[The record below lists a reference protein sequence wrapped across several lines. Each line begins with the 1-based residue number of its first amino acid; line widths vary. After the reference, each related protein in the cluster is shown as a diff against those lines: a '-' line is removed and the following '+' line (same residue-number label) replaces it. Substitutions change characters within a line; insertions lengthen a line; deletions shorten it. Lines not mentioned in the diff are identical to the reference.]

1 MKLSHFLMPTMKE
14 QPAEADTKAH
24 GLMLRAGLIRRLTA
38 GVHSFLPLGW
48 RVIKK
53 IEQIIRE
60 EQNRFDCQE
69 INMPVLN
76 PRELWDETNRWTEFG
91 DVLFRLKDRRGRDLC
106 LGPTHEE
113 VITDLARTFVSS
125 YRELPQTWYQ
135 IQSKFRDEARPRAG
149 VVRGRQFIMMDAY
162 SLDHEPE
169 GLDKSYDNQR
179 IIYERIYKRC
189 GLDYTIVGASSGLMG
204 GSGSEEFMFLT
215 PDGEDTVITCSK
227 CGYSSNSEVAESR
240 LLDDSEV
247 AENPPE
253 AEEVHTP
260 DTRTIDAVS
269 EFLKVQPKDLM
280 KSLLVMTDKDKPVL
294 ALIRG
299 DHDVNETKLMTAIGS
314 EFRPMEPH
322 EIQDLAGAEP
332 GFIGPI
338 GWKKKPWILVDKSII
353 EGASYITGANK
364 DHYHLKNAVAG
375 RDFSIDNIV
384 DLRVVSDGEGCP
396 NCESNIKITRAVE
409 LGHIFKL
416 GTKYSKAMKAHY
428 TDSKGVD
435 HPIIMGC
442 YGIGLERIMSGAID
456 LHADKFGIC
465 WPASLAP
472 FDFTIISLMQS
483 EPGVMEKAGE
493 IYEKLT
499 GLGLDVLWDNRE
511 HNPGVKFK
519 DADLI
524 GIPIHLIIGKSF
536 LKDGTVE
543 LKNRKTQERRNI
555 KPELAVEEMI
565 KLRHEMLNELMGAA
579 DMVK

>member
-1 MKLSHFLMPTMKE
+1 MKE

-60 EQNRFDCQE
+60 EQNRFDSQE

-91 DVLFRLKDRRGRDLC
+91 DVLFRLKDRRDRDLC

-113 VITDLARTFVSS
+113 VITDLARSFVSS

-135 IQSKFRDEARPRAG
+135 IQTKFRDEARPRAG

-162 SLDHEPE
+162 SMDYTQD

-204 GSGSEEFMFLT
+204 GTGSEEFMLMT
-215 PDGEDTVITCSK
+215 PDGEDTIITCSG
-227 CGYSSNSEVAESR
+227 CGYSANSEVAESR
-240 LLDDSEV
+240 LLVESEV
-247 AENPPE
+247 VENPPE
-253 AEEVHTP
+253 PEEVHTP
-260 DTRTIDAVS
+260 DTRTIDSVS
-269 EFLKVQPKDLM
+269 EFLNVRPMDLM
-280 KSLLVMTDKDKPVL
+280 KSLLVMADGDKPLL

-299 DHDVNETKLMTAIGS
+299 DQDANETKLMTAIGS

-322 EIQDLAGAEP
+322 EIQDLTGAEP

-338 GWKKKPWILVDKSII
+338 GWKKKPRIIVDKSII

-375 RDFSIDNIV
+375 RDFPMEEIV
-384 DLRVVSDGEGCP
+384 DFRIVSDGERCP
-396 NCESNIKITRAVE
+396 NCDSKIKISRAIE

-416 GTKYSKAMKAHY
+416 GTKYSKLMKAEY
-428 TDSKGVD
+428 TDSKGGD
-435 HPIIMGC
+435 YPIIMGC

-456 LHADKFGIC
+456 LHSDENGIC

-472 FDFTIISLMQS
+472 FDFSIISLMQS
-483 EPGVMEKAGE
+483 ESGIMEKAEE
-493 IYEKLT
+493 IYDKLT

-511 HNPGVKFK
+511 YNPGVKFK

-543 LKNRKTQERRNI
+543 LKNRKTQERRTI
-555 KPELAVEEMI
+555 KPEVAVEEMI
-565 KLRHEMLNELMGAA
+565 KLRHEMLNELKESVDLM
-579 DMVK
+579 K